1 MIPPDKK
8 KKSPFGDFQTTQ
20 ICLKTPFL
28 GNKNSR
34 QTTPRV
40 LRDSSRKRGADR
52 QGRSARDFVPN
63 GSLKMKEYWM
73 YFKIFKLISW
83 GKRSTVR
90 CRRSGHRFRKV
101 CIPTPDAMLYISSQ
115 LAPMKCTAS
124 MSVYGGLV
132 PLGFTHSN

>member
-40 LRDSSRKRGADR
+40 LRASS
-52 QGRSARDFVPN
+52 
-63 GSLKMKEYWM
+63 
-73 YFKIFKLISW
+73 
-83 GKRSTVR
+83 
-90 CRRSGHRFRKV
+90 KV
-101 CIPTPDAMLYISSQ
+101 CIPTPDALLPISSQ
-115 LAPMKCTAS
+115 LSPMKCAAFL
-124 MSVYGGLV
+124 SVYGGLV
-132 PLGFTHSN
+132 PLGFSHSN

>member
-40 LRDSSRKRGADR
+40 LRDSS
-52 QGRSARDFVPN
+52 
-63 GSLKMKEYWM
+63 
-73 YFKIFKLISW
+73 
-83 GKRSTVR
+83 
-90 CRRSGHRFRKV
+90 KV